1 MFQICGEVSPGWEEV
16 KAKFKANFESG
27 ADENA
32 QLCIYHRGQKVV
44 DLWGVAKGTDF
55 NGNSLTLSW
64 SSNKSIAS
72 IAMAW
77 LVDKGH
83 LEYHDLVTK
92 HWPKFGQNGKDAI
105 KVEDVLRHEGR
116 LPAFSKP
123 IPDEDLTRER
133 IKTNAVGRL
142 IEEQVPHEVHPES
155 PREYHALTRGAI
167 LNEIF
172 RRAHPQGW
180 TIGEWVEEILYKT
193 QGLDCHL
200 GSSDPAV
207 QDRFVCPRIRS
218 LRYILLQALN
228 PFSKDVFVGPKA
240 LLAMVRTVKKTSSK
254 GNNNAL
260 FLASLRKEDKLHVI
274 VKAMASKEVRR
285 TEIPSA
291 NGLSTARGYAK
302 LGAIIANRGVLG
314 SGERLLSQTAVEK
327 MEANPIR
334 RPNMAILGVEDNFSQ
349 GGLCVF
355 NKDLGEHH
363 LAKSI
368 GMLPRDGYIG
378 WFGLGGSVF
387 QYHPEN
393 QIGFGYV
400 PTLLHWEDVGGARGT
415 QLQAVALKIAKRI
428 DSAR

>member
-1 MFQICGEVSPGWEEV
+1 MFQIFGEVSPGWEDV
-16 KAKFKANFESG
+16 KTQFRAHFETG

-44 DLWGVAKGTDF
+44 DLWGVANGSNF
-55 NGNSLTLSW
+55 NGSSLTLSW
-64 SSNKSIAS
+64 SSNKSIAA

-92 HWPKFGQNGKDAI
+92 HWPQFGQKGKGAI
-105 KVEDVLRHEGR
+105 RVEDVLRHEGR
-116 LPAFSKP
+116 LPAFTKS
-123 IPDEDLTRER
+123 IPDGDLTRER
-133 IKTNAVGRL
+133 IKANAVGSL
-142 IEEQVPHEVHPES
+142 IEEQEPHEIRPES
-155 PREYHALTRGAI
+155 PREYHTLTRGAI

-180 TIGEWVEEILYKT
+180 TIGEWVEEILWKT
-193 QGLDCHL
+193 HGLDCHL

-207 QDRFVCPRIRS
+207 QDRFFHPRIRS
-218 LRYILLQALN
+218 MGYILLQAFN
-228 PFSKDVFVGPKA
+228 PFSKDVFVGPKG
-240 LLAMVRTVKKTSSK
+240 LMAMVKTVRKTSK
-254 GNNNAL
+254 PNKNAS
-260 FLASLRKEDKLHVI
+260 FLKSFKKEEKLLGI
-274 VKAMASKEVRR
+274 LKSMCSEQVRCG
-285 TEIPSA
+285 EIPSA
-291 NGLSTARGYAK
+291 NGLCTARGYAK

-314 SGERLLSQTAVEK
+314 SAERLLSEKAVQL
-327 MEANPIR
+327 MEANPIQ
-334 RPNMAILGVEDNFSQ
+334 RPNMTLLGIEDNFSQ

-355 NKDLGEHH
+355 KKELADHH
-363 LAKSI
+363 LAKMI

-387 QYHPEN
+387 QYHPEH

-415 QLQAVALKIAKRI
+415 RLQAVALEIAKRI
-428 DSAR
+428 DNEN